1 MAEKREQPPDS
12 GHDHTGKNELR
23 IHQCEDKTS
32 NFHKPIASQM
42 ASQIPPTSPKPV
54 SISPLLNSLTGQN
67 SYRVSDTEIA
77 AALALIFDNR
87 LSAVQCSS
95 LLTVLHSTERD
106 REPLTIA
113 KCAEAMRAVAA
124 QPDRKSLRQVLRSRG
139 RKEGSYKG
147 GLCDIVGTG
156 GDGHSTFNISTT
168 SSIIASSLLLLGKHG
183 NRASSSSSGSA
194 DLLQAIRPTAPD
206 IEAVTSATLPSIYEK
221 TNYAF
226 LFAPKFHPGMK
237 HVSAIRRDLGF
248 RTIFNIL
255 GPLISPVEGMI
266 EARIVGVAQQ
276 DLGPIFAEALRLS
289 GAKNAMVVCGAE
301 DLDEISCA
309 GITYCWRLVE
319 RPNPDFHGSPDAD
332 DDNYTTT
339 DDERPPRTRVHIE
352 TFYLHPSDFG
362 LASHPLSD
370 IPSAK
375 LPTENAQTLMKILRN
390 EFPPGDPLLDFI
402 LINTA
407 ALFTISG
414 ICDAATSSMGDGD
427 DGIVVLDQGPGQL
440 RWKEGV
446 RRAKWALR
454 SGKALA
460 SLNEFIEVSCS
471 LGKEIK

>member
-1 MAEKREQPPDS
+1 
-12 GHDHTGKNELR
+12 
-23 IHQCEDKTS
+23 
-32 NFHKPIASQM
+32 M
-42 ASQIPPTSPKPV
+42 ASQIPLTSPEPV

-67 SYRVSDTEIA
+67 SYRVSANEIA

-87 LSAVQCSS
+87 LSGVQCSS
-95 LLTVLHSTERD
+95 LLTVLRSTERD

-113 KCAEAMRAVAA
+113 KCAEAMRAAGA
-124 QPDRKSLRQVLRSRG
+124 QPDRKSLRQVLRS
-139 RKEGSYKG
+139 KERREGTYKG

-168 SSIIASSLLLLGKHG
+168 SSILASSLLLLGKNG
-183 NRASSSSSGSA
+183 NRASSSTSGSA

-221 TNYAF
+221 SNYAF
-226 LFAPKFHPGMK
+226 LFAPQFHRGMK

-255 GPLISPVEGMI
+255 GPLTSPLEGMI

-309 GITYCWRLVE
+309 GPTSCWRLVE
-319 RPNPDFHGSPDAD
+319 RPNPDFHGSPDEE
-332 DDNYTTT
+332 DDNITTT
-339 DDERPPRTRVHIE
+339 DEESPPRTRVQIE
-352 TFYLHPSDFG
+352 TFTLHPSDFG
-362 LASHPLSD
+362 LAPHPLSD
-370 IPSAK
+370 VPSGKLPSA
-375 LPTENAQTLMKILRN
+375 NAEILMKLLRN
-390 EFPPGDPLLDFI
+390 EFPADDNHPLVDFV

-407 ALFTISG
+407 ALFAVAG
-414 ICDAATSSMGDGD
+414 VCDADTSSMGEGD
-427 DGIVVLDQGPGQL
+427 EGCVVTDRGPGGL

-446 RRAKWALR
+446 RRARWALR
-454 SGKALA
+454 SGKGLDALE
-460 SLNEFIEVSCS
+460 EFIGVSCQ
-471 LGKEIK
+471 LGRGASS

>member
-1 MAEKREQPPDS
+1 MRESGIPHCDGPSESRMA
-12 GHDHTGKNELR
+12 
-23 IHQCEDKTS
+23 HQSLPAD
-32 NFHKPIASQM
+32 
-42 ASQIPPTSPKPV
+42 PTTV

-67 SYRVSDTEIA
+67 SYRVSADEIA
-77 AALALIFDNR
+77 AALALILDNR

-113 KCAEAMRAVAA
+113 KCAEAMRAAAA
-124 QPDRKSLRQVLRSRG
+124 QPDRKALRQVLRSQE
-139 RKEGSYKG
+139 RKEGTYRG

-168 SSIIASSLLLLGKHG
+168 SSILASSLLLLSKHG
-183 NRASSSSSGSA
+183 NRASSSTSGSA
-194 DLLQAIRPTAPD
+194 DLLQAIKPTAPD

-226 LFAPKFHPGMK
+226 LFAPKFHPGIK
-237 HVSAIRRDLGF
+237 NVSAIRRDLGF

-255 GPLISPVEGMI
+255 GPLINPVEGMI
-266 EARIVGVAQQ
+266 EARIVGVAQR

-309 GITYCWRLVE
+309 GTTYCWRLVE
-319 RPNPDFHGSPDAD
+319 RPNPDFHGSPHED

-339 DDERPPRTRVHIE
+339 DEERPPRTRVIIE
-352 TFYLHPSDFG
+352 TFELHPSDFG
-362 LASHPLSD
+362 VASHALSD
-370 IPSAK
+370 VSLGK
-375 LPTENAQTLMKILRN
+375 LPTENAEILMQVLRN
-390 EFPPGDPLLDFI
+390 QLPDGDPLLDFV

-407 ALFTISG
+407 ALFVISG
-414 ICDAATSSMGDGD
+414 ICAADSSSMGHGD
-427 DGIVVLDQGPGQL
+427 DGLVVRDEGPSGL

-460 SLNEFIEVSCS
+460 SLQSFINVSQQFGGGGGGVGGD
-471 LGKEIK
+471 L